1 MYIYLF
7 EIARTSFCG
16 SKQAWFLSVESWSS
30 HSCRADSE
38 AETRGRLFTL
48 SSCLAGTVT
57 TATSGMKSTPLK
69 CVGGSGG
76 SPSPEVSGQHE
87 TLHVTCR
94 ALMLETP
101 CSVKQTPAAA
111 NDKLSASAWYSRMK
125 EFGRP
130 GVNCIFYWCFK
141 RKGVN
146 FSNR

>member
-1 MYIYLF
+1 MYIFHF
-7 EIARTSFCG
+7 EIARTCG

-30 HSCRADSE
+30 HSRRADSE
-38 AETRGRLFTL
+38 AEAQGQRFML

-57 TATSGMKSTPLK
+57 TATSGMRSTPLK

-87 TLHVTCR
+87 SLTCR
-94 ALMLETP
+94 ALMLEAP
-101 CSVKQTPAAA
+101 CAVKPTPAAA
-111 NDKLSASAWYSRMK
+111 NYKLSASAWYSRMK
-125 EFGRP
+125 EFGHP
-130 GVNCIFYWCFK
+130 GANCIFYWCLK